1 MFLMY
6 VDESGDTGLPSA
18 GSPTRYYCLSG
29 LVVHEL
35 YWQTA
40 HRQLVTF
47 RQRLSQQYRVH
58 LEDELH
64 SAELIRLG
72 TDLAP
77 SLRVLRKHERLS
89 ILRQHA
95 DEIAAI
101 PGFSIIN
108 VVVDKATG
116 KQQHADEVFKSA
128 WYRLFQR
135 FENTIAQ
142 RNFPGA
148 NYDLEE
154 RGMVFPDSTHA
165 VALGKHLSDMRLANR
180 LKIKGASG
188 SFSYIDRP
196 LTKIIEEPIARD
208 SRHSFFIQAA
218 DCAVFLLKQF
228 IQPNGY
234 MKAKGGSAYFKRLE
248 PVLCKRATQID
259 PWGIVR
265 G

>member
-6 VDESGDTGLPSA
+6 VDESGDTGLPTA
-18 GSPTRYYCLSG
+18 GSPTCFYCLSG

-64 SAELIRLG
+64 SAELIRLS

-77 SLRVLRKHERLS
+77 SLRALRKHEWLS
-89 ILRQHA
+89 SLRQHA

-116 KQQHADEVFKSA
+116 KQQHADEVFKFA

-135 FENTIAQ
+135 FENTIAL

-165 VALGKHLSDMRLANR
+165 VALGKHLLTCGSQIG
-180 LKIKGASG
+180 LKSKDHREVFRTSTGLSPKSSRSRSREILGTH
-188 SFSYIDRP
+188 FS
-196 LTKIIEEPIARD
+196 
-208 SRHSFFIQAA
+208 S
-218 DCAVFLLKQF
+218 KQPTVQCF
-228 IQPNGY
+228 CSNSLSSL
-234 MKAKGGSAYFKRLE
+234 M
-248 PVLCKRATQID
+248 
-259 PWGIVR
+259 GI
-265 G
+265 